1 MKVESGKIMKLIVL
15 ICVSIALHFPLS
27 TLHSLR
33 AQTAVDLDPELGG
46 RFSFSADKKLA
57 RGLHLRLEEEVRMD
71 GNFSSFNRFH
81 TTIGI
86 TYKPVSYLKLGF
98 GYALINPY
106 SSSDNAFKSARH
118 RLMFD
123 AGGTLRF
130 GDWRLSLKERLQ
142 ATYRSGDMN
151 LYQSPRTAWTLK
163 SRLKLSYKGLRRME
177 PYAYA
182 ELRNTLNAPVIHA
195 AYNTASDTWV
205 SPTTGLAKNE
215 AGWFLN
221 GFTGCYV
228 NRLRGAVGVEY
239 RLDKRNSFDLCLM
252 LDHVSDKVVKA
263 NAEGTK
269 LKSYTRETGFIGW
282 LTATYNYSF

>member
-1 MKVESGKIMKLIVL
+1 MKMLVL
-15 ICVSIALHFPLS
+15 ICVSIAFTFHLS
-27 TLHSLR
+27 PFNSLQ
-33 AQTAVDLDPELGG
+33 AQTAVALDPELGG
-46 RFSFSADKKLA
+46 RLSFSVDKKLA

-71 GNFSSFNRFH
+71 DNFSSFNRFH
-81 TTIGI
+81 TTLGV
-86 TYKPVSYLKLGF
+86 TYKPDNHVKLGF

-106 SSSDNAFKSARH
+106 SSSNSSFKSARH
-118 RLMFD
+118 RLMAD
-123 AGGTLRF
+123 ATGTLRF

-151 LYQSPRTAWTLK
+151 LYQTPRTAWTLK
-163 SRLKLSYKGLRRME
+163 SRLKLSYKGFRRME
-177 PYAYA
+177 PYTYA

-195 AYNTASDTWV
+195 AYNTATSTWV

-215 AGWFLN
+215 AGWFLD

-239 RLDKRNSFDLCLM
+239 RFDKRSSLDLCLM
-252 LDHVSDKVVKA
+252 ADRVSDKVVDA

-269 LKSYTRETGFIGW
+269 LKSYTRETGFAGW
-282 LTATYNYSF
+282 LTAAYNYSF